1 MWGIRHDTRTNL
13 RLVHCFFIL
22 HKDLWHLSSKLWE
35 ACFFLAFAFNLPCLL
50 GTLVGCSAELKHL
63 HIFIHQG
70 PYSTSEPL
78 FGVG

>member
-1 MWGIRHDTRTNL
+1 MAL
-13 RLVHCFFIL
+13 
-22 HKDLWHLSSKLWE
+22 KLK
-35 ACFFLAFAFNLPCLL
+35 ACFFVAFAFNLPCLL